1 MEQTQQNH
9 FTALFYK
16 NVLLGILSMAAQS
29 IFILADTFFIA
40 NGIGTEALAGLRC
53 FRPRL
58 RKKKSK
64 KPISILV

>member
-29 IFILADTFFIA
+29 IFILADSLQMGSA
-40 NGIGTEALAGLRC
+40 PRHWRGLT
-53 FRPRL
+53 L
-58 RKKKSK
+58 SYH
-64 KPISILV
+64 SLILLMD

>member
-29 IFILADTFFIA
+29 ILFWRTIA
-40 NGIGTEALAGLRC
+40 NGIGTEAWRGLT
-53 FRPRL
+53 L
-58 RKKKSK
+58 SYH
-64 KPISILV
+64 SLILLMD

>member
-40 NGIGTEALAGLRC
+40 NGIGTLSL
-53 FRPRL
+53 
-58 RKKKSK
+58 
-64 KPISILV
+64 IHI

>member
-29 IFILADTFFIA
+29 FYFGGPLQMGSAPRHWRGLTLSYHSLILLMD
-40 NGIGTEALAGLRC
+40 
-53 FRPRL
+53 
-58 RKKKSK
+58 
-64 KPISILV
+64 

>member
-29 IFILADTFFIA
+29 ILFWRTHFSLQMGSAPRRWRGLTLSYHSLILLMD
-40 NGIGTEALAGLRC
+40 
-53 FRPRL
+53 
-58 RKKKSK
+58 
-64 KPISILV
+64 

>member
-29 IFILADTFFIA
+29 IFILDTHFSLQMGSA
-40 NGIGTEALAGLRC
+40 PRRWRGLT
-53 FRPRL
+53 L
-58 RKKKSK
+58 SYH
-64 KPISILV
+64 SLILLMD